1 MVNCID
7 QGFGISL
14 RHAGQKVEVDIAS
27 MNLATVRYWTANGAE
42 ICCTLS
48 VDDGGSLL
56 QTVEISNTTDQF
68 LEVEYRA
75 DLQLSVH
82 RASYGQLTEGGP
94 IPLPQCENQ
103 LKADYADGSFT
114 ICNKY
119 LGAHL
124 AGMLEINGSPQS
136 LDDLP
141 NTTTPGLL
149 HGSCS
154 QWTTLRVPPNSTS
167 DIRLLLNLSAGLPPP
182 TRGHDCTKKGGQST
196 FFWKNHSTVET
207 FLVRRNV
214 DYILGNC
221 TVPVSDKAVAII
233 TDHVALPLGW
243 NRDN

>member
-7 QGFGISL
+7 QGFGINI
-14 RHAGQKVEVDIAS
+14 RNACQKVEVDIAA
-27 MNLATVRYWTANGAE
+27 MNLATVRSLTDNGAE
-42 ICCTLS
+42 VCYTLS
-48 VDDGGSLL
+48 VGDSGTLF
-56 QTVEISNTTDQF
+56 QTVQISNTTDKM
-68 LEVEYRA
+68 LEVECRA
-75 DLQLSVH
+75 NLQLSVH

-103 LKADYADGSFT
+103 LRSDYGDGSFT
-114 ICNKY
+114 IYNKH

-124 AGMLEINGSPQS
+124 AGTFDINGTPQS
-136 LDDLP
+136 LDGLA
-141 NTTTPGLL
+141 NATSPGVL

-154 QWTTLRVPPNSTS
+154 QWKTLGVLPGSTVE
-167 DIRLLLNLSAGLPPP
+167 IRLALSLAAGLPPSSIGP
-182 TRGHDCTKKGGQST
+182 YCNPKRAQNAML
-196 FFWKNHSTVET
+196 WKNPASIQT

-221 TVPVSDKAVAII
+221 AIPVSDEAVAII

>member
-14 RHAGQKVEVDIAS
+14 RHSCQKVEVDIAA
-27 MNLATVRYWTANGAE
+27 MNVATVRYWTANGAE

-48 VDDGGSLL
+48 VDDKGSLL
-56 QTVEISNTTDQF
+56 QTVEISNKTDQA

-103 LKADYADGSFT
+103 LKTDYADGSFA

-124 AGMLEINGSPQS
+124 AGMLEINGNPQR

-149 HGSCS
+149 YGSCAP
-154 QWTTLRVPPNSTS
+154 WKALRVPPNSTF
-167 DIRLLLNLSAGLPPP
+167 DIRLTLNLAAGLPPP
-182 TRGHDCTKKGGQST
+182 TVGHHRATKRGQST
-196 FFWKNHSTVET
+196 FFWKNHATVEA

-214 DYILGNC
+214 EYILGNC